1 MVQDSCSRILV
12 EQIPEVKGTIL
23 LRTQDV
29 FYNCL
34 FPFLSHPPVF
44 NVFESRDSELFFA
57 AAGTLSYT
65 KLPRVKYLLKK

>member
-1 MVQDSCSRILV
+1 MSWRRMVQDSYFRILV
-12 EQIPEVKGTIL
+12 KQIPEVKGTIL

-44 NVFESRDSELFFA
+44 NVFERRDSELFFA
-57 AAGTLSYT
+57 AAVSEHIVLYKIT
-65 KLPRVKYLLKK
+65 